1 MATRSNR
8 TRNVK
13 PRPATSSAA
22 KPQPVAE
29 EPVEE
34 AVVADVEENETATED
49 TTPAIDETAADTG
62 DSEDETDG
70 DSEEVAEQSD
80 LDDTDFRKY
89 WQEYLDK
96 SGVTPPK
103 GHILFPGEPMTF
115 RGDIVRGDIVVLKE
129 DVYRMVIAFRSTRPS
144 FVLEAVAG
152 TEVPKVR
159 VVTKTEY
166 RKAVGGLFDSVL
178 ES

>member
-13 PRPATSSAA
+13 PRPATSTTA

-34 AVVADVEENETATED
+34 AVVADVEENETAAED
-49 TTPAIDETAADTG
+49 TTPTIDETAADT
-62 DSEDETDG
+62 G